1 MPNGLS
7 KTHHSTTIPLKLIG
21 TLLLSTL
28 LISACSEQRAPVPVR
43 NISTDINATEGD
55 RPAEYRVRSGDT
67 LYAIAFRF
75 GMDFEKL
82 ASLNGISA
90 PYLIHTGQ
98 TLRLKGAVQ
107 QSTAPLTSKP
117 KTTTKTAKK
126 PVVVKKSPY
135 DDKKKVTGWLYPVKK
150 NILRNFSSGK
160 DGLKGIM
167 FGGKVGDPVKASAS
181 GRVVYAG
188 SGLVG
193 YGNLI
198 IIKHSKDLLSA
209 YAHNEKI
216 LVKEQQVIQAGD
228 KIATMG
234 KDDTGRTQLHFEIRY
249 QGRPVNPLK
258 YLP

>member
-1 MPNGLS
+1 M
-7 KTHHSTTIPLKLIG
+7 
-21 TLLLSTL
+21 
-28 LISACSEQRAPVPVR
+28 
-43 NISTDINATEGD
+43 
-55 RPAEYRVRSGDT
+55 
-67 LYAIAFRF
+67 
-75 GMDFEKL
+75 
-82 ASLNGISA
+82 
-90 PYLIHTGQ
+90 
-98 TLRLKGAVQ
+98 
-107 QSTAPLTSKP
+107 
-117 KTTTKTAKK
+117 
-126 PVVVKKSPY
+126 
-135 DDKKKVTGWLYPVKK
+135 K
-150 NILRNFSSGK
+150 NEILRNFSSGK
-160 DGLKGIM
+160 DGLKGIT
-167 FGGKVGDPVKASAS
+167 FGGKVGDPVRASAS

-216 LVKEQQVIQAGD
+216 LVKEQQVIRAGD